1 VYYQFGDTFCKNLD
15 NEFVGL
21 VSNTI
26 AVLTTTKGPLYSK
39 YEDVAPNGL
48 VDQFI
53 PYNLQDLK
61 FNDEHESSKARM
73 TVWGFGG
80 IVEVSPSV
88 GVLWYE
94 RTEAVSSISRHC
106 NTIANFRSIRGTC
119 SPTGVLGLHEFR
131 SKKSSQVNS
140 AQSVIYF
147 MIKYLE

>member
-61 FNDEHESSKARM
+61 FNDEHEASKARM
-73 TVWGFGG
+73 TLWGFGG
-80 IVEVSPSV
+80 IVEVSPGV

-94 RTEAVSSISRHC
+94 RTEAVSSISCHC
-106 NTIANFRSIRGTC
+106 STIADFKSIQETC
-119 SPTGVLGLHEFR
+119 SLIGVLGLHEFR
-131 SKKSSQVNS
+131 LKKSSQVNS
-140 AQSVIYF
+140 AQSVTCF
-147 MIKYLE
+147 TIKYLE